1 MTLFFSPLNK
11 GRRDCLV
18 HSNLGRRQR
27 AGGSAPSAGAEAPPW
42 LVSTMIM
49 GQFVLR
55 GARVATGEAEH
66 KPAGSFDQ
74 EQRLKQAVEYYRLQ
88 VCQCCYGGVVVVET

>member
-1 MTLFFSPLNK
+1 
-11 GRRDCLV
+11 
-18 HSNLGRRQR
+18 
-27 AGGSAPSAGAEAPPW
+27 
-42 LVSTMIM
+42 MIM